1 MGRSIEA
8 VRTINSFLRTLLFGV
23 LVIGA
28 SIAGWKGY
36 AIYNEPQ
43 IKLAEKQTEVDQL
56 QKKLSAREE
65 ELLQVASDLE
75 KKSEQ
80 LDRAET
86 SMRLL
91 KLNHRIARLRVIDQ
105 QKAADSNRVTTTI
118 EFYEVDEAGFA
129 IDDRRRE
136 FTLEGDRV
144 YVECLVV
151 KFEDKYIEE
160 ADLQR
165 STAICLFQ
173 RIFGEYQNPED
184 GFLLDEVGSSLSS
197 FAGSDKVSEFE
208 QSIWDDFWEIA
219 GDRKKAAAIGI
230 RAAHADAPSTR
241 VRNGVTYEL
250 ELRSTGEFTLRPL
263 PEEEAG
269 ILAVGNFDQ

>member
-8 VRTINSFLRTLLFGV
+8 VRTLNSLLRTLLFGV
-23 LVIGA
+23 LVLGA
-28 SIAGWKGY
+28 SVAGWKGY
-36 AIYNEPQ
+36 VIFNEPQ
-43 IKLAEKQTEVDQL
+43 LKLAEKQTEVDKL
-56 QKKLSAREE
+56 RKELSAQEKEFAR
-65 ELLQVASDLE
+65 VSADLE
-75 KKSEQ
+75 AKAKQ
-80 LDRAET
+80 LDRVET
-86 SMRLL
+86 SLRLL
-91 KLNHRIARLRVIDQ
+91 KLNHRIARLRVVDQ

-118 EFYEVDEAGFA
+118 EFYEVDDSGLA

-151 KFEDKYIEE
+151 KFEDRYIEE

-184 GFLLDEVGSSLSS
+184 GFPLDEVGSSLSS
-197 FAGSDKVSEFE
+197 YAGGQASEFE
-208 QSIWDDFWEIA
+208 QKIWNDFWEIA

-241 VRNGVTYEL
+241 VRKGVTYEL
-250 ELRSTGEFTLRPL
+250 ELRSTGEFTLRPV
-263 PEEEAG
+263 EEEVGALAAG
-269 ILAVGNFDQ
+269 AFGK